1 MLIDAITSDMSV
13 AEASEMLGRLLDSE
27 ISVIV
32 PECNKDKVRETL
44 EEENCDILVSEPQMM
59 DNWLYVVNSELLKDP
74 ELIEEL
80 EENGCTLEFDYI

>member
-32 PECNKDKVRETL
+32 PECNKNKVRERL
-44 EEENCDILVSEPQMM
+44 RGICEILVSEPQMM

>member
-32 PECNKDKVRETL
+32 PEWNKDKVSERL
-44 EEENCDILVSEPQMM
+44 EEKCEILVSEPQMM
-59 DNWLYVVNSELLKDP
+59 DNWLYVVSSELLKDP

>member
-32 PECNKDKVRETL
+32 PECNKDKVRERL
-44 EEENCDILVSEPQMM
+44 EEKCEILVSEPQMM
-59 DNWLYVVNSELLKDP
+59 DNWLYVVSSELLKDP

>member
-32 PECNKDKVRETL
+32 PEFNKDKVRETL

-59 DNWLYVVNSELLKDP
+59 DNWLYVVSSELLKDP

>member
-32 PECNKDKVRETL
+32 PECNKDKVSEML
-44 EEENCDILVSEPQMM
+44 GKICEILVSEPQMM

>member
-59 DNWLYVVNSELLKDP
+59 DNWLYVVSSELLKDP